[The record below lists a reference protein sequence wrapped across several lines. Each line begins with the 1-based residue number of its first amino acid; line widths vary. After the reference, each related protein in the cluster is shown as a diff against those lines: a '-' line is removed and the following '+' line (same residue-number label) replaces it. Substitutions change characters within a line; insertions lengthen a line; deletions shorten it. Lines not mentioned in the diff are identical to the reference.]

1 MRTMSNAER
10 SNPKEGHRCVIC
22 KTGRLEPGTT
32 TITLQ
37 RDGSTVVINEVPALV
52 CNTCEEGY
60 TEGEVTDRVMEI
72 GERAVAQGVQF
83 DVRRYVS
90 RSEEAESIS

>member
-1 MRTMSNAER
+1 MSNFEH
-10 SNPKEGHRCVIC
+10 SDLNEGHRCVIC

-37 RDGSTVVINEVPALV
+37 RDNSTVVIQDVPALV
-52 CNTCEEGY
+52 CDTCEEGY
-60 TEGEVTDRVMEI
+60 TDGEVTDRVLEI
-72 GERAVAQGVQF
+72 GDQAIAQGVRF

-90 RSEEAESIS
+90 QSEETEFTS

>member
-1 MRTMSNAER
+1 MSNSEH
-10 SNPKEGHRCVIC
+10 SDLKEGHRCVIC

-37 RDGSTVVINEVPALV
+37 RDNSTVVIQDVPALV
-52 CNTCEEGY
+52 CDTCGEGY
-60 TEGEVTDRVMEI
+60 TDGEVTDRVLEI
-72 GERAVAQGVQF
+72 GDRAIAQGVRF

-90 RSEEAESIS
+90 QSEEAEFTS